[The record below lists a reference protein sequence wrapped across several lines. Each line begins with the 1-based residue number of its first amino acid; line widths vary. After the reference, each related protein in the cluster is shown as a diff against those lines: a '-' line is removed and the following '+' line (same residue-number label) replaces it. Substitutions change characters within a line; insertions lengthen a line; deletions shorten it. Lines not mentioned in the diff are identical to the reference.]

1 MRLAAGAAAG
11 AATTKCR
18 GAQGQGAAVA
28 CGRRRSPD
36 FTVSPAF
43 MLIFRDGSLDGAE
56 AMRFLISVA
65 MHMKA
70 SSTLLAFLADVS
82 RKGMLT
88 DCCAEVKGRVGGG
101 PWSSLH

>member
-1 MRLAAGAAAG
+1 
-11 AATTKCR
+11 
-18 GAQGQGAAVA
+18 
-28 CGRRRSPD
+28 
-36 FTVSPAF
+36 

-88 DCCAEVKGRVGGG
+88 DCCAEVKGRVGFGVKGQVGFGVKGQVWGG
-101 PWSSLH
+101 NRGFDKLLHEKLHRTETH